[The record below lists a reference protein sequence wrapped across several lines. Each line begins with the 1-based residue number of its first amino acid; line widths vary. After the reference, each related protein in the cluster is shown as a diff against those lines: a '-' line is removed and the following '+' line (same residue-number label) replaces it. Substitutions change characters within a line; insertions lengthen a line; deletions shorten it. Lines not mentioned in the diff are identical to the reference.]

1 MNNNIIDTVYLALE
15 LTKTEA
21 SYHKPED
28 IVALY
33 KTILRD
39 LLGVKQLPDAEA
51 LQMEN
56 AQLKDKLLDMRY
68 DGLSSEKVEELI
80 DLIEKNAGDM
90 EPRVYNQL
98 LDFIHL
104 WYTV

>member
-1 MNNNIIDTVYLALE
+1 MNNMVDTSYLALE

-39 LLGVKQLPDAEA
+39 LLEIKQLPDVET
-51 LQMEN
+51 LEMEN
-56 AQLKDKLLDMRY
+56 AQLKDKLRDIRY

-80 DLIEKNAGDM
+80 ELIEQNAGDM

>member
-15 LTKTEA
+15 LTKAEV

-39 LLGVKQLPDAEA
+39 LLEIKQLPDVTA

-56 AQLKDKLLDMRY
+56 AELKSRLIDMRY

>member
-1 MNNNIIDTVYLALE
+1 MNNMVDTSYLALE

-39 LLGVKQLPDAEA
+39 LLEIKQLPDVEA
-51 LQMEN
+51 LQIEN
-56 AQLKDKLLDMRY
+56 EQLKSRLLDMQY

-80 DLIEKNAGDM
+80 GLIEKNAGDM